1 MSMQA
6 GSAADRP
13 SDTSAHTIS
22 RTIVAEI
29 ATALAATTSLTEL
42 VTALRQ
48 HLKWLL
54 PVTHVALYLLEDDG
68 PNRRYRAVGAGDD
81 ETSHPIDDGLIGWA
95 LRHDTAL
102 DLPDLQDETRRP
114 PDATLVGT
122 EQREGSLLIL
132 PLRAHGALLG
142 ALTIGS
148 TRTDAYSA
156 VDHSLVNLVALQVA
170 AAAHTA
176 LLIKRE
182 RRARALAEEAVR
194 MRDQFLS
201 TISHDLKNPL
211 TTIKGRAQLLRHTLE
226 GIEGPVGERAAA
238 ELTRIDHTASRMTR
252 LINELLDVARL
263 RAGQPLALDLHPGDL
278 IELTR
283 RIAAE
288 YTDMGKRHRILVETA
303 AATITGEFDLFRL
316 ERVLD
321 NLISNA
327 IKYSPT
333 GGDITL
339 RLREERA
346 ERDDAPGTSIL
357 EVEDYGLG
365 VPAAD
370 LPHIF
375 ERFHRAG
382 NVGGTAGT
390 GLGLAGARQ
399 IVEQHGGTIAVDS
412 REGVGTKVTVRLPL
426 YTGQGRQAQRE
437 R

>member
-29 ATALAATTSLTEL
+29 ATALAATTSLSEL
-42 VTALRQ
+42 MAALRQ

-102 DLPDLQDETRRP
+102 DLPDLQDETHRP

-148 TRTDAYSA
+148 TRTDAYGM
-156 VDHSLVNLVALQVA
+156 VDHSLINLVALQVA

-176 LLIKRE
+176 LLIERE

-211 TTIKGRAQLLRHTLE
+211 TTIKGRAQLLRHTLA
-226 GIEGPVGERAAA
+226 GLEGPMGERAAA

-263 RAGQPLALDLHPGDL
+263 RAGQPLALSLRPGDL
-278 IELTR
+278 VEITR

-288 YTDMGKRHRILVETA
+288 YGDMGKRHRILVETA
-303 AATITGEFDLFRL
+303 TPAITGEFDLFRL

-327 IKYSPT
+327 IKYSPC

-346 ERDDAPGTSIL
+346 EGDAAPGAAVL
-357 EVEDYGLG
+357 EVEDHGIG

-370 LPHIF
+370 LPHLF

-382 NVGGTAGT
+382 NVGATAGT

-399 IVEQHGGTIAVDS
+399 IVEQHGGTIAVES
-412 REGVGTKVTVRLPL
+412 REGAGTTVTVRLPL
-426 YTGQGRQAQRE
+426 YNGSRLYLDNS
-437 R
+437 

>member
-54 PVTHVALYLLEDDG
+54 PITHVALYLLEDDG

-114 PDATLVGT
+114 PDATLMET

-148 TRTDAYSA
+148 TRTDAYGA

-170 AAAHTA
+170 AAVHMA
-176 LLIKRE
+176 LLIERE
-182 RRARALAEEAVR
+182 RRARTLAEEAVR
-194 MRDQFLS
+194 VRDQFLS
-201 TISHDLKNPL
+201 TISHDLKSPL
-211 TTIKGRAQLLRHTLE
+211 TTIKGQAQLLRHTLE

-278 IELTR
+278 VEITR

-303 AATITGEFDLFRL
+303 TAAIVGEFDLFRL

-327 IKYSPT
+327 IKYSPSA
-333 GGDITL
+333 GNITL
-339 RLREERA
+339 RLRAEHM
-346 ERDDAPGTSIL
+346 ERDDAPGTAIL
-357 EVEDYGLG
+357 EVEDDGLG

-382 NVGGTAGT
+382 NVGATAGT

-399 IVEQHGGTIAVDS
+399 IVEQHGGTISIDS

-426 YTGQGRQAQRE
+426 KPIALSE
-437 R
+437 

>member
-54 PVTHVALYLLEDDG
+54 PVTYVALYLLEDDG

-102 DLPDLQDETRRP
+102 DLPDLQDETHRP

-148 TRTDAYSA
+148 TRTDAYGM
-156 VDHSLVNLVALQVA
+156 VDHSVVNLIALQVA

-176 LLIKRE
+176 LLIERE

-211 TTIKGRAQLLRHTLE
+211 TTIKGRAQLLRHTLA
-226 GIEGPVGERAAA
+226 GLEGPMGERAAA

-263 RAGQPLALDLHPGDL
+263 RAGQPLALSLRPGDL
-278 IELTR
+278 VEITR

-288 YTDMGKRHRILVETA
+288 YGDMGKRHRILVETA
-303 AATITGEFDLFRL
+303 TPAITGEFDLFRL

-327 IKYSPT
+327 IKYSP
-333 GGDITL
+333 GSGDITL

-346 ERDDAPGTSIL
+346 KGDAAPGAAVL
-357 EVEDYGLG
+357 EVEDHGIG

-370 LPHIF
+370 LPHLF

-382 NVGGTAGT
+382 NVGATAGT

-412 REGVGTKVTVRLPL
+412 REGAGTKVTVRLPL
-426 YTGQGRQAQRE
+426 YNGSRLYLDNS
-437 R
+437 

>member
-29 ATALAATTSLTEL
+29 ATALAATTSLSEL
-42 VTALRQ
+42 MAALRQ

-102 DLPDLQDETRRP
+102 DLPDLQDETHRP

-148 TRTDAYSA
+148 TRTDAYGM
-156 VDHSLVNLVALQVA
+156 VDHSLINLVALQVA

-176 LLIKRE
+176 LLIERE

-211 TTIKGRAQLLRHTLE
+211 TTIKGRAQLLRHTLA
-226 GIEGPVGERAAA
+226 GLEGPMGERAAA

-263 RAGQPLALDLHPGDL
+263 RAGQPLALSLRPGDL
-278 IELTR
+278 VEITR

-288 YTDMGKRHRILVETA
+288 YEDMGKRHRILVETA
-303 AATITGEFDLFRL
+303 TPAITGEFDLFRL

-327 IKYSPT
+327 IKYSPC

-346 ERDDAPGTSIL
+346 EGDAAPGAAVL
-357 EVEDYGLG
+357 EVEDHGIG

-370 LPHIF
+370 LPHLF

-382 NVGGTAGT
+382 NVGATAGT

-399 IVEQHGGTIAVDS
+399 IVEQHGGTIAVES
-412 REGVGTKVTVRLPL
+412 REGAGTTVTVRLPL
-426 YTGQGRQAQRE
+426 YNGSRLYLDNS
-437 R
+437 